1 MENEYVSFGC
11 VGVRAPIGAWME
23 GNDLV
28 WPGEASSIQLPEETT
43 GSEIIGSPSR
53 ESVDGKRCF
62 SDLSPCESVP
72 YDGEAI
78 SVESHPWTQSTSF
91 CGFGINSQCT
101 CVHALGE
108 EQRYPTGD
116 WASIHIWGTS
126 RIRDFWSSEYSF
138 LLVNLRQ
145 LDSHKKFK
153 RSWECLDIHKD
164 ILSDIHWQGEDP
176 LKKNSKMLGRV
187 RNAQVKH
194 LPIYMRP
201 WVSSSL
207 LPIIKPAAESQKRIL
222 SRNSIHNFHPGNL
235 GHLPSLRIVILI
247 REQAKTTSN
256 FKMKGKLAIKAQTYN
271 QDGFDSSV
279 CVCNRLLKTLW
290 EGLKIPKVASEP
302 QWSVLSDAGPSDNR
316 RNLTLYHKAILTTT
330 SQFVLFFR
338 AGANPL

>member
-11 VGVRAPIGAWME
+11 MWVIAPIGAWME
-23 GNDLV
+23 GKDLV

-53 ESVDGKRCF
+53 ESVDGKWCF

-72 YDGEAI
+72 CDAEAI

-108 EQRYPTGD
+108 GQRYPTGD

-126 RIRDFWSSEYSF
+126 RIRDFWSSEYFF

-153 RSWECLDIHKD
+153 RPWECLDIHKD

-176 LKKNSKMLGRV
+176 LKKQQNV
-187 RNAQVKH
+187 RKGQERTGKALAYLH
-194 LPIYMRP
+194 E
-201 WVSSSL
+201 
-207 LPIIKPAAESQKRIL
+207 AL
-222 SRNSIHNFHPGNL
+222 SF
-235 GHLPSLRIVILI
+235 ILI
-247 REQAKTTSN
+247 AANHKTSSRIPEAKTLTE
-256 FKMKGKLAIKAQTYN
+256 QH
-271 QDGFDSSV
+271 
-279 CVCNRLLKTLW
+279 
-290 EGLKIPKVASEP
+290 P
-302 QWSVLSDAGPSDNR
+302 QLPPWKPGPSALFEDCRFNQG
-316 RNLTLYHKAILTTT
+316 T
-330 SQFVLFFR
+330 SQNHIKF
-338 AGANPL
+338 